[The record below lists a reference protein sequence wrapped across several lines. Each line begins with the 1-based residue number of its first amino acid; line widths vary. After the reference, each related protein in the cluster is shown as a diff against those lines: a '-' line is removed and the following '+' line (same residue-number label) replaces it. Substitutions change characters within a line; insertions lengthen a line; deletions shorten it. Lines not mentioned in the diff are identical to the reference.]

1 MSDDY
6 EQLLLQSVGV
16 SEDIANS
23 SLELT
28 GRVHEVKRLIIN
40 YSASKLTL
48 NFSDNTKHYRYS
60 NRYLASIFAYISKE
74 LATVDKVVYYFNTGS
89 IVLYTQTFELQ
100 RDSEGIYTLRKLWSQ
115 EQRVV
120 APHNLKKSFD
130 LLENIFLSSKNTF
143 ILAKSKRDLA
153 LQSSLDSFRESTL
166 EDMATLRNIVKVKF
180 PQPNDVS
187 IFQ

>member
-40 YSASKLTL
+40 HSASKLTL

-74 LATVDKVVYYFNTGS
+74 LATVDKVVYYFNSST
-89 IVLYTQTFELQ
+89 IELYTQTFELQ
-100 RDSEGIYTLRKLWSQ
+100 RNSEGIYTLRKLWSQ

-166 EDMATLRNIVKVKF
+166 EDMAALRDIIKVKF